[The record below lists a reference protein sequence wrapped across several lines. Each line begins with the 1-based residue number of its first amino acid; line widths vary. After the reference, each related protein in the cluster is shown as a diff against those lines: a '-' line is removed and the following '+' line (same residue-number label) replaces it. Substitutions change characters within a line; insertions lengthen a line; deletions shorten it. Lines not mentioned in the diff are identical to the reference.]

1 MGFRC
6 SEFHFFIYRDEVC
19 ATTLFQKETLKHSIL
34 DSYFW
39 ILDFG
44 LWDFR
49 ILDFCTTL
57 NLLYRFSILLATS
70 TSATNKLWPPGMAF
84 IICLSIFSFSNTAK
98 PLSINEF
105 VRCFH
110 QFVSR
115 SFLSLNSWKRKD
127 FFLSV
132 EDRVFSQFAILKG
145 NHNKYS
151 LKES

>member
-1 MGFRC
+1 MVSFFDVTNRLMANFHSKVMGFRR
-6 SEFHFFIYRDEVC
+6 SEFHFLIVRDEMIN
-19 ATTLFQKETLKHSIL
+19 TIFHKHSF
-34 DSYFW
+34 DSYFLT
-39 ILDFG
+39 LDFEYFYFG
-44 LWDFR
+44 FWIFALF
-49 ILDFCTTL
+49 TL

-115 SFLSLNSWKRKD
+115 IFLSLSSWKRKQT
-127 FFLSV
+127 S
-132 EDRVFSQFAILKG
+132 
-145 NHNKYS
+145 Y
-151 LKES
+151 